1 MDTIIR
7 RQQPSQIVKKSQE
20 EKLEKPTNDSVPS
33 SRQGSGKPQC
43 LHCVYKQGRESTWQK
58 NKVRWAGKS
67 KKKKKGRRV
76 RTSHGNVAIAKW
88 HTVQPKVTGVVLFYP
103 RWVEKPWLGFASL
116 S

>member
-58 NKVRWAGKS
+58 NKVRWAGKR
-67 KKKKKGRRV
+67 KKKKKAG
-76 RTSHGNVAIAKW
+76 G
-88 HTVQPKVTGVVLFYP
+88 
-103 RWVEKPWLGFASL
+103 
-116 S
+116 

>member
-1 MDTIIR
+1 MI
-7 RQQPSQIVKKSQE
+7 QSQVQDKGVGSHSAYTACTNRAGSPHGKKT
-20 EKLEKPTNDSVPS
+20 K
-33 SRQGSGKPQC
+33 SGG
-43 LHCVYKQGRESTWQK
+43 L
-58 NKVRWAGKS
+58 VRA
-67 KKKKKGRRV
+67 KKKGRRV

>member
-1 MDTIIR
+1 MI
-7 RQQPSQIVKKSQE
+7 QSQVQDKGVGSHSAYTACTNRAGSPHGKKT
-20 EKLEKPTNDSVPS
+20 K
-33 SRQGSGKPQC
+33 SGG
-43 LHCVYKQGRESTWQK
+43 L
-58 NKVRWAGKS
+58 VRA
-67 KKKKKGRRV
+67 KKKKDRRV

>member
-1 MDTIIR
+1 MI
-7 RQQPSQIVKKSQE
+7 QSQVQDKGVGSHSAYTACTNRAGSPHGKKT
-20 EKLEKPTNDSVPS
+20 K
-33 SRQGSGKPQC
+33 SGG
-43 LHCVYKQGRESTWQK
+43 L
-58 NKVRWAGKS
+58 VRA
-67 KKKKKGRRV
+67 KKKKGRRV